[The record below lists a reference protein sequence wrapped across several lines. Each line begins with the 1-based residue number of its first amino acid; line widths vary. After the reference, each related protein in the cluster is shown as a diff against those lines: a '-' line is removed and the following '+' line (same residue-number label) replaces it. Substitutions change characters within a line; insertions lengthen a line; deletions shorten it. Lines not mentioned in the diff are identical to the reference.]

1 MKMRLKLPVPEVLKR
16 KMRSSEEALKIMDV
30 FRARDPHPRCEL
42 NYSNAYT
49 LLVAVVLSAQSTD
62 KGVNKATETLFKQVD
77 TPQKMVDL
85 GLENLKNHIKTIG
98 LYNNK
103 AKNIIALSKDLVAKY
118 NGVVPDNREDLE
130 SLAGVGRKTAN
141 VVLNVWFNQP
151 TLAVDTHVMR
161 IAHRLDFS
169 KGKTPFEIEKDIL
182 KLLPEEYIKN
192 TNHWL
197 VLFGRYICKAQK
209 PDCSHCPISQYC
221 HSKDK
226 RV

>member
-1 MKMRLKLPVPEVLKR
+1 
-16 KMRSSEEALKIMDV
+16 MRSKTEALEIMDV
-30 FRARDPHPRCEL
+30 FKQRDPNPRCEL
-42 NYSNAYT
+42 NFINAYT

-62 KGVNKATETLFKQVD
+62 KGVNKATEALFKIAD
-77 TPQKMVDL
+77 TPQKMVAL
-85 GLENLKNHIKTIG
+85 GLEQLKTYIKTIG

-103 AKNIIALSKDLVAKY
+103 AKNIIALSQELMAKY
-118 NGVVPDNREDLE
+118 EGIVPDNREQLE

-169 KGKTPFEIEKDIL
+169 QGKTPLEIEKDIVN
-182 KLLPEEYIKN
+182 LLPEEYIKN

-197 VLFGRYICKAQK
+197 VLFGRYICKAQR
-209 PDCSHCPISQYC
+209 PDCTNCPISKYC
-221 HSKDK
+221 HSPDK
-226 RV
+226 RI